1 MTRERINMMKA
12 LETTSTITL
21 PDTRVAVCGDWHG
34 NFAWLHTLTPAITLL
49 APDVKTIFQLG
60 DWWMQTGVSD
70 RIFADAGI
78 ERVYVTLGNHEPWG
92 EIAPLQHAHQGEAI
106 RISEVTW
113 LLPRPARLQVGGREI
128 LSLGGAASV
137 DRQWRT
143 EGVDWW
149 PDENIHG
156 VHVEAAIAGGPADV
170 LLTHESPAGTPVR
183 QVREILR
190 TNPLGFPKAARLE
203 SAVSRKRVSRV
214 WDEVRPELLMH
225 GHMHT
230 PGAGTAGDGR
240 RVISMG
246 CDGQQGNLAILDLR
260 HLSLNIPSLRE
271 IRAAAAEA
279 AKAGAGQ
286 SHQEAVARLAGSR
299 SDAYPPSI
307 PSANRS
313 RATPDNSGR
322 QR

>member
-1 MTRERINMMKA
+1 MKA
-12 LETTSTITL
+12 LETTRTITL
-21 PDTRVAVCGDWHG
+21 PDTRVAVSGDWHG
-34 NFAWLHTLTPAITLL
+34 NWTWLSTLAPAITTL
-49 APDVKTIFQLG
+49 APDVKTVLQLG
-60 DWWMQTGVSD
+60 DWWMDKSVSD
-70 RIFADAGI
+70 RIFTDAGT

-92 EIAPLQHAHQGEAI
+92 QISPLQREHPGEAI

-113 LLPRPARLQVGGREI
+113 LLPRPARLRIGGREI

-137 DRQWRT
+137 DREWRT

-170 LLTHESPAGTPVR
+170 LLTHESPAGSPVR
-183 QVREILR
+183 PVREVLR

-214 WDEVRPELLMH
+214 WDEVRPDLLMH

-230 PGAGTAGDGR
+230 PGAGTTDDGR

-246 CDGQQGNLAILDLR
+246 CDGQQGNLALLDLR
-260 HLSLNIPSLRE
+260 SLELETPTLQE
-271 IRAAAAEA
+271 IREA
-279 AKAGAGQ
+279 
-286 SHQEAVARLAGSR
+286 
-299 SDAYPPSI
+299 
-307 PSANRS
+307 
-313 RATPDNSGR
+313 SGHE
-322 QR
+322 